1 MTVFCF
7 LFHMYFIYYF
17 TRLRSAILLF
27 INAVI
32 SLTINILPATQ
43 NGTCPYAHNYHQQLC
58 WILIERTD
66 CLWHTTWQCRN
77 VVFNQHGRGSAAL
90 YNWFHFPVCIY
101 VGADFSQ
108 SPDRGHLSSW
118 FHLEITS
125 HWWVSEDTQRNGSNY
140 LRGILLQITDEC
152 CLLFEEF
159 VQWL

>member
-43 NGTCPYAHNYHQQLC
+43 NGTCPYAHNYHQQRC

-66 CLWHTTWQCRN
+66 CLSHTTWQCRN
-77 VVFNQHGRGSAAL
+77 VVFNSMEEAL
-90 YNWFHFPVCIY
+90 LRYIIDFIFLFAFMLALIFHSHQTEATY
-101 VGADFSQ
+101 RLDFIWKLKNLFML
-108 SPDRGHLSSW
+108 GIIFTAVSW
-118 FHLEITS
+118 
-125 HWWVSEDTQRNGSNY
+125 
-140 LRGILLQITDEC
+140 ILLHKLID
-152 CLLFEEF
+152 
-159 VQWL
+159 